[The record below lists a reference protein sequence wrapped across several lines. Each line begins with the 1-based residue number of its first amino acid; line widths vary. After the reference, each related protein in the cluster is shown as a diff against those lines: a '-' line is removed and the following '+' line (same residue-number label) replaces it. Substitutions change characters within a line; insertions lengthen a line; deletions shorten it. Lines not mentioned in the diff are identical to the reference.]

1 MSNLFPNTVTNDNRK
16 KSATIKNKILSASLK
31 NSEQTD
37 FKSKHKSKFK
47 KLKFDTVLLVDLLKK
62 SKISATTN
70 ILFKKS
76 KKNFPIKKNNSIFKY
91 KNIPGI
97 EKLHHLTN
105 ADIDD
110 LITDKSERSI
120 IEFSNFRYKNNS
132 ERKIFNPK
140 NKNIND
146 SYIITD
152 SSNNKNNKK
161 LYVTNINMNKNI
173 NKNTYN
179 GINKSCTWKSRKF
192 TRNIILSHS
201 NDINYT
207 FNKNCKLNDK
217 TNIKPTIKS
226 FLINKKYLDINSNS
240 LLNLEN
246 NKLKMFLPQNN
257 NTKPNIE
264 NNGVT
269 KSEEKKNKINF
280 DNSFYSVFKN
290 IKKFKRSSQ
299 IDRLIF
305 KIENPEECFEEF
317 VDKEKP
323 GDKYQA
329 FKNQI
334 FRHRNKVDKM
344 ILEIKL
350 NHNKCEEA
358 VKKNSLETLK
368 RKYIVKTL
376 YNM

>member
-1 MSNLFPNTVTNDNRK
+1 MSNLFPNTVANDNRK

-179 GINKSCTWKSRKF
+179 GINKNCTWKSRKF

>member
-1 MSNLFPNTVTNDNRK
+1 MSNLFPNTVANDNRK

-207 FNKNCKLNDK
+207 FNKNCKLYDK
-217 TNIKPTIKS
+217 KNIKPTIKS

>member
-1 MSNLFPNTVTNDNRK
+1 MSNLFPNTVANDNRK

-207 FNKNCKLNDK
+207 FNKNCKLYDK

>member
-1 MSNLFPNTVTNDNRK
+1 MSNLFPNTVANDNRK

-152 SSNNKNNKK
+152 SSNTKNNKK

-207 FNKNCKLNDK
+207 FNKNCKLYDK
-217 TNIKPTIKS
+217 KNIKPTIKS

>member
-1 MSNLFPNTVTNDNRK
+1 MSNLFPNTVANDNRK

-47 KLKFDTVLLVDLLKK
+47 KLKFDTVLLVDLMKK

-207 FNKNCKLNDK
+207 FNKNCKLYDK

>member
-1 MSNLFPNTVTNDNRK
+1 M
-16 KSATIKNKILSASLK
+16 
-31 NSEQTD
+31 
-37 FKSKHKSKFK
+37 
-47 KLKFDTVLLVDLLKK
+47 KK

-146 SYIITD
+146 SYIITE

-207 FNKNCKLNDK
+207 FNKNCKLYDK

-257 NTKPNIE
+257 NIKTNI
-264 NNGVT
+264 
-269 KSEEKKNKINF
+269 
-280 DNSFYSVFKN
+280 
-290 IKKFKRSSQ
+290 
-299 IDRLIF
+299 
-305 KIENPEECFEEF
+305 
-317 VDKEKP
+317 
-323 GDKYQA
+323 
-329 FKNQI
+329 
-334 FRHRNKVDKM
+334 
-344 ILEIKL
+344 
-350 NHNKCEEA
+350 
-358 VKKNSLETLK
+358 
-368 RKYIVKTL
+368 
-376 YNM
+376 